1 MESLFMARDQ
11 ALILWSGSTDS
22 KTLDNQK
29 IPNPREY
36 QLVRTLTKETTW
48 IHDPAAPNRQ

>member
-11 ALILWSGSTDS
+11 ALILWNGSTDS

-36 QLVRTLTKETTW
+36 QLVRTPTKETT
-48 IHDPAAPNRQ
+48 